1 MFHDH
6 HKIHRGGIIFPSPGQ
21 QPGTD
26 QPQEE
31 CRGGGGVARVAEVA
45 LAEAHELPLVVLLHI
60 RAPFLVVTWWP
71 LEALTLGRDSKVVV
85 AKVFVMAFQDL
96 ERKD

>member
-1 MFHDH
+1 MYNQQQRHDEEEEQGC
-6 HKIHRGGIIFPSPGQ
+6 GG
-21 QPGTD
+21 D
-26 QPQEE
+26 
-31 CRGGGGVARVAEVA
+31 GVGRVAEVA

-85 AKVFVMAFQDL
+85 AKVFISAF
-96 ERKD
+96 

>member
-45 LAEAHELPLVVLLHI
+45 LAEAHVHLLVAELDKVAALLVVAGGALH
-60 RAPFLVVTWWP
+60 
-71 LEALTLGRDSKVVV
+71 ALTLRRDPVIIVSEVLV
-85 AKVFVMAFQDL
+85 QSLHDL
-96 ERKD
+96 

>member
-60 RAPFLVVTWWP
+60 STSLLVVTRGT
-71 LEALTLGRDSKVVV
+71 LQALTLCCYSKVVV
-85 AKVFVMAFQDL
+85 AKVFISAF
-96 ERKD
+96 